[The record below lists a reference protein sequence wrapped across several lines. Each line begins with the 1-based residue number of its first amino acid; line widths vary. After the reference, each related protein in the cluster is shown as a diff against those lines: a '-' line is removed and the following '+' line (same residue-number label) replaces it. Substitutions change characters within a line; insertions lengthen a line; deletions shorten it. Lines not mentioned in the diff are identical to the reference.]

1 MQTKKLLYQRN
12 SKQNLWELFVFL
24 SMFFEN
30 GIFVLEENESESYSF
45 GFHNLT
51 WPVIDKR
58 EDNAKKKMFILARLQ
73 TKWAS
78 KICKF

>member
-30 GIFVLEENESESYSF
+30 GIFVLEENEGESYNF

-51 WPVIDKR
+51 WPLIDKW
-58 EDNAKKKMFILARLQ
+58 EDNAKKKNVYISELQ